1 MHLRFLCG
9 TAALLFAL
17 PTPGRAEPP
26 VGRRPP
32 PRPFSL
38 LVQAPGTPLS
48 VSLPAGAYAPPGPAE
63 ADGATV
69 VLLPAGKEAGIWP
82 GTNASPTGLLLQ
94 LDDKSRLVVPAAQ
107 AVAPTA
113 PDLALVGLGGEAFT
127 WRFGSRP
134 PEGPPVRDSRVRAH
148 RSHAVVAGS
157 SAPVRLR
164 FPRGT
169 TFRPPLGATMDPLP
183 RTATLPA
190 GGLLALPSSR
200 LAPAAAGD
208 ARVQGWLRGFAA
220 REQLPHFFEE
230 PSGAVS
236 K

>member
-1 MHLRFLCG
+1 MHLRTFYL
-9 TAALLFAL
+9 TTALLLAL
-17 PTPGRAEPP
+17 PLPGRAEPP

-38 LVQAPGTPLS
+38 LVQVPGATLS
-48 VSLPAGAYAPPGPAE
+48 VHLPGGAYAPPGPAE

-69 VLLPAGKEAGIWP
+69 ILLPAGKEAGVWA
-82 GTNASPTGLLLQ
+82 GTNANPTGLLLQ
-94 LDDKSRLVVPAAQ
+94 LDDKSRLAVPAAQ

-113 PDLALVGLGGEAFT
+113 PDLALVGVGGEAFT

-134 PEGPPVRDSRVRAH
+134 PPGPPVRDDRIRAH
-148 RSHAVVAGS
+148 RSHAVVAGG

-183 RTATLPA
+183 RTATVPA
-190 GGLLALPSSR
+190 GGLLALPPCM
-200 LAPAAAGD
+200 LAPAAAAD
-208 ARVQGWLRGFAA
+208 ARVQGWLRGFVA
-220 REQLPHFFEE
+220 REQVSQLFEG
-230 PSGAVS
+230 PAAAGS